1 MDGEA
6 AKLEEVIIYL
16 LFQEPGD
23 IEAKVAELGVK
34 KFITKMLTYRSPDP
48 LCFPKG
54 KVFGDSSDAPMDL
67 PPWLT
72 KEDLEYYVSKFEKTG
87 LTGGVNYYRAFDL

>member
-1 MDGEA
+1 M
-6 AKLEEVIIYL
+6 IIYL

-23 IEAKVAELGVK
+23 IETKLAELGVK
-34 KFITKMLTYRSPDP
+34 KFLTKMLTYRSPDP

-54 KVFGDSSDAPMDL
+54 KVFGDSPDAPMNL

-72 KEDLEYYVSKFEKTG
+72 EEDLDYYVSKFEKTG
-87 LTGGVNYYRAFDL
+87 FTGALNYYRAFDL